1 MRSHVISRPSTEAAL
16 EQYPAGFITVGFT
29 KPNRDLDYLP
39 MSDGYQP
46 EADQDEYQFPAPPER
61 MEIEALAEMIFIAS
75 NAPSVCPDPARDYQ
89 VRLAA
94 LRIRSLSVGDTVRVQ
109 YPGEPAQMAAC
120 EPVGW
125 RRVL

>member
-1 MRSHVISRPSTEAAL
+1 MTTHVTARPASEAAL
-16 EQYPAGFITVGFT
+16 ERFPAGVVTVGFT
-29 KPNRDLDYLP
+29 KSNRALDYFP

-46 EADQDEYQFPAPPER
+46 EADQDEYEFPAPGER

-75 NAPSVCPDPARDYQ
+75 NNPNTCPDPTRDYQ

-94 LRIRSLSVGDTVRVQ
+94 LRVRSLSVGDTVRVQ